1 MGDGIKAVM
10 TDVVD
15 TGMGA
20 IPKARNNPVVRIYLR
35 LRSMLLTVMACIGV
49 ISIVLFIGAAAFG
62 LRPMVVISGSMEPE
76 ITVGSLILS
85 IETPATSLKLGDV
98 ITVSPSGSQRLV
110 THRIIEAGDC
120 AGERC
125 AFILK
130 GDANIARDPHQV
142 LIESAPRMWIALS
155 GVGYAIVWMRTLP
168 GLITLAVVIV
178 ALIMLL
184 IVVPKDTKKPINS

>member
-15 TGMGA
+15 TD
-20 IPKARNNPVVRIYLR
+20 ISTISKARNNPVARMYLR
-35 LRSMLLTVMACIGV
+35 LRSILLTVMACVGA
-49 ISIVLFIGAAAFG
+49 ISIALFIGAAAFG

-98 ITVSPSGSQRLV
+98 ITVRRSGSQHLV

-125 AFILK
+125 SFILK

>member
-15 TGMGA
+15 TGMGTM
-20 IPKARNNPVVRIYLR
+20 PKARNNPVVRIYLR

-98 ITVSPSGSQRLV
+98 ITVSRSGSQRLV

-125 AFILK
+125 SFILK

-155 GVGYAIVWMRTLP
+155 GIGYAIVWMRTLP

-184 IVVPKDTKKPINS
+184 IIVPKDTKKPINS